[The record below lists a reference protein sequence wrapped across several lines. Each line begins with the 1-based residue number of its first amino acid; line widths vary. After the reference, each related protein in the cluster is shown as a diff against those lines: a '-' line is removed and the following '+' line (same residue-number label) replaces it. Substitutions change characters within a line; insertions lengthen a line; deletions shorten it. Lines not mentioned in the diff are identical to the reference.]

1 MTNSKAP
8 QKRVYQIIMDQIMT
22 QLKHHQLH
30 PGDRLPPERKWA
42 EELGVSRG
50 AVREAIRAL
59 EMIGLVTIRQ
69 GGGTFI
75 NDRGPV

>member
-22 QLKHHQLH
+22 QLKHHKLH

-50 AVREAIRAL
+50 AVREA
-59 EMIGLVTIRQ
+59 TH
-69 GGGTFI
+69 
-75 NDRGPV
+75 